1 MSAKEVLIWPKYWV
15 EAVLGDRGDGYYQK
29 SEFYMAGEMF
39 VGVGL
44 LSPRAESGDPL
55 ERQQHFRWDSGDWP
69 LGTF

>member
-1 MSAKEVLIWPKYWV
+1 M
-15 EAVLGDRGDGYYQK
+15 LGDSGDGYYQK

-39 VGVGL
+39 VSVGL

-55 ERQQHFRWDSGDWP
+55 ERQKHFRWDSGESWP